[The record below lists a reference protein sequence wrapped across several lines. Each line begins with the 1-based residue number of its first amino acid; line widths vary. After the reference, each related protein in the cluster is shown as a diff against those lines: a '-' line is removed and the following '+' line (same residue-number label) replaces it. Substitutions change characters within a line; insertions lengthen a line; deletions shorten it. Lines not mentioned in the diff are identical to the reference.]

1 MQKKTCI
8 LRAFVVYFV
17 HENNV
22 IGLREQNTKK
32 EKMIFMLLSTA
43 HLQIIA
49 DALGVTTDQIE
60 NITLQKKGMSNY
72 SFELTCKGQRYI
84 FRIPGEGTDK
94 FIKREQEQQVYQVIA
109 DKGFCDN
116 PVYINAEN
124 GCKLAIFLDDVH
136 VCNDDDIGELTQCM
150 SLLRKLHNMK
160 LQVDHTFDLY
170 REINSYEALWGERAS
185 YYDDY
190 EITKKHVLDLKP
202 VIDKYAKPMVLA
214 HIDANCDNYLFY
226 KKGDGTKGLQLTD
239 WEYAGMQDPD
249 VDLAMFCIYS
259 MYDRGRVDRLI
270 DIYYEGEC
278 DENTRTKIYCYIATC
293 GLLWSNWCEYK
304 KQLGVEFG
312 EYAIRQYQ
320 YAKEYYDI
328 VQERLLNVN
337 NMKGGE

>member
-60 NITLQKKGMSNY
+60 NITLQKKGMSNH

-116 PVYINAEN
+116 PV
-124 GCKLAIFLDDVH
+124 
-136 VCNDDDIGELTQCM
+136 
-150 SLLRKLHNMK
+150 
-160 LQVDHTFDLY
+160 
-170 REINSYEALWGERAS
+170 
-185 YYDDY
+185 
-190 EITKKHVLDLKP
+190 
-202 VIDKYAKPMVLA
+202 
-214 HIDANCDNYLFY
+214 
-226 KKGDGTKGLQLTD
+226 
-239 WEYAGMQDPD
+239 
-249 VDLAMFCIYS
+249 
-259 MYDRGRVDRLI
+259 
-270 DIYYEGEC
+270 
-278 DENTRTKIYCYIATC
+278 
-293 GLLWSNWCEYK
+293 
-304 KQLGVEFG
+304 
-312 EYAIRQYQ
+312 
-320 YAKEYYDI
+320 
-328 VQERLLNVN
+328 
-337 NMKGGE
+337 